1 MLSRE
6 EAVRK
11 HREMW
16 NWIGSMLKSGLW
28 RSVVSDDYFTDRI
41 GDIIILLKYSYL
53 NMVNEFP
60 IRSSCYCCMYVSS
73 INSDSMT
80 CDNCP
85 VEWPMI
91 PAYREEYLKWFGSDV
106 DDVITSCNMSVYRA
120 FFNGDIETFE
130 KAGDVAYQIANLPE
144 KEGIQ

>member
-1 MLSRE
+1 MTKK

-11 HREMW
+11 HRMMW
-16 NWIGSMLKSGLW
+16 NWIGTMLKTGLW
-28 RSVVSDDYFTDRI
+28 RSVVSDYFREDI
-41 GDIIILLKYSYL
+41 GDIVILLKYSYL
-53 NMVNEFP
+53 NMINEFP

-73 INSDSMT
+73 INSDIMI
-80 CDNCP
+80 CNKCP

-91 PAYREEYLKWFGSDV
+91 PAYREDYHKWLGSDV
-106 DDVITSCNMSVYRA
+106 DNIVTSCNMSLYRA

>member
-11 HREMW
+11 HRAMW

-28 RSVVSDDYFTDRI
+28 RSVVNNYFTEAI
-41 GDIIILLKYSYL
+41 GDIVILLKYSYL
-53 NMVNEFP
+53 NMVNETEL
-60 IRSSCYCCMYVSS
+60 RSNCYCCMYVAS

-80 CDNCP
+80 CDKCP
-85 VEWPMI
+85 VEWPI
-91 PAYREEYLKWFGSDV
+91 ITIYKEECLKWFGGDV
-106 DDVITSCNMSVYRA
+106 DDIITSCNMSLYRA
-120 FFNGDIETFE
+120 FLNGDIETFE

-144 KEGIQ
+144 KEGI

>member
-1 MLSRE
+1 MTKRE
-6 EAVRK
+6 TMRK
-11 HREMW
+11 HRMMW

-28 RSVVSDDYFTDRI
+28 RNVVNDNYFTEAI
-41 GDIIILLKYSYL
+41 GDIVILLKYSYL
-53 NMVNEFP
+53 NMINEFP

-73 INSDSMT
+73 IKSDIMV
-80 CDNCP
+80 CDKCP

-91 PAYREEYLKWFGSDV
+91 AAYREDYHKWFGSDV
-106 DDVITSCNMSVYRA
+106 DNIVTSCDMSLYRA

-144 KEGIQ
+144 KEDI

>member
-11 HREMW
+11 HRAMW
-16 NWIGSMLKSGLW
+16 NWIGNMLKSGLW
-28 RSVVSDDYFTDRI
+28 RSVVSNYFTEAI
-41 GDIIILLKYSYL
+41 GDIVILLKYSYL
-53 NMVNEFP
+53 NMVNETEL
-60 IRSSCYCCMYVSS
+60 RSSCYCCMYVAS
-73 INSDSMT
+73 INSDSMV
-80 CDNCP
+80 CDKCP

-91 PAYREEYLKWFGSDV
+91 PAYREEYLKWFGSDI

-130 KAGDVAYQIANLPE
+130 AAGDAAYQIASLPE
-144 KEGIQ
+144 KGDIS